1 MFVGPMPGTRNNQQR
16 TPLKMLCAKPLPA
29 FILALALP
37 ALMATGCSGVD
48 EPAATAPQ
56 AGSAQGVTDAAAGGG
71 DADAGS
77 TEEAAPSGFD
87 ISAQPVSTVTI
98 GDFPYL
104 SLPEGYRTSDASTFD
119 LDRAPFWT
127 GESFEWVE
135 GRVHQAAIF
144 TDQDHDFAELELRT
158 YVGEMLD
165 RIGAVLVAEEE
176 EGVSTHLAAQHG
188 LDEAARLKYRA
199 GLGHFYSRPIRTYVV
214 RRAEGDV
221 WIHYS
226 SHERGANWII
236 ARSARYD
243 PTIRLLSGVELK
255 RLIDE
260 DGRAIIHLN
269 FGSGDA
275 VIQSD
280 SIPQL
285 EQVVLLLNRDPGLSL
300 SINGHADSQGSA
312 ERNMALSLDRAQA
325 IVDALR
331 EHGIE
336 DTRLI
341 AEGFGD
347 TEPVA
352 DNATAEGRARNRRVE
367 LVRR

>member
-1 MFVGPMPGTRNNQQR
+1 
-16 TPLKMLCAKPLPA
+16 MLCAKPLPA
-29 FILALALP
+29 FILALALC
-37 ALMATGCSGVD
+37 ALLATGCSGAG
-48 EPAATAPQ
+48 EAPAALPQ
-56 AGSAQGVTDAAAGGG
+56 AAGAGQGGSDAQADDMDAAAD
-71 DADAGS
+71 DA
-77 TEEAAPSGFD
+77 EEADSGFD
-87 ISAQPVSTVTI
+87 LSALPVSTVTI

-104 SLPEGYRTSDASTFD
+104 SLPAGYRTSDASTFD

-127 GESFEWVE
+127 GEGFEWVE

-144 TDQDHDFAELELRT
+144 ADQGHDFAELELGT
-158 YVGEMLD
+158 YVDEMLD
-165 RIGAVLVAEEE
+165 RIGAVLVAAEEA
-176 EGVSTHLAAQHG
+176 GVPTHLATRYG
-188 LDEAARLKYRA
+188 LDEAARMKYRA
-199 GLGHFYSRPIRTYVV
+199 GLGHFYSRPVRTYVV
-214 RRAEGDV
+214 RRADGDV

-236 ARSARYD
+236 AKSAHYD

-269 FGSGDA
+269 FGTGDA
-275 VIQSD
+275 VIQPD

-285 EQVVLLLNRDPGLSL
+285 EQVVLLLNRNPELSL

-312 ERNMALSLDRAQA
+312 ARNMALSLERAQA
-325 IVDALR
+325 VVDALR
-331 EHGIE
+331 EHGIGE
-336 DTRLI
+336 ARLI

>member
-1 MFVGPMPGTRNNQQR
+1 
-16 TPLKMLCAKPLPA
+16 MLCAKPLTA
-29 FILALALP
+29 FLLAFALC
-37 ALMATGCSGVD
+37 ALSATGCSGAD
-48 EPAATAPQ
+48 DAPASPSQAAGPEQDGNGSQ
-56 AGSAQGVTDAAAGGG
+56 AGDVDTDS
-71 DADAGS
+71 DQVAD
-77 TEEAAPSGFD
+77 TGFD
-87 ISAQPVSTVTI
+87 LSALPVSTVAI

-104 SLPEGYRTSDASTFD
+104 SLPSGYRTSDASTFD
-119 LDRAPFWT
+119 LDRAPFWI
-127 GESFEWVE
+127 GEGFEWVE

-144 TDQDHDFAELELRT
+144 ADQDHDFAELELGT
-158 YVGEMLD
+158 YVDEMLD
-165 RIGAVLVAEEE
+165 RIGAVLVAAEES
-176 EGVSTHLAAQHG
+176 GVPTHLAAQHG
-188 LDEAARLKYRA
+188 LDEAARMKYRA
-199 GLGHFYSRPIRTYVV
+199 GLGHFYSRPVRTYVV
-214 RRAEGDV
+214 RRADGNV

-226 SHERGANWII
+226 SHDRGANWII
-236 ARSARYD
+236 AKSAHYD

-269 FGSGDA
+269 FGTGDA
-275 VIQSD
+275 VIQPD

-285 EQVVLLLNRDPGLSL
+285 EQVVLLLNRNPQLSL

-312 ERNMALSLDRAQA
+312 ECNMALSLERAQA
-325 IVDALR
+325 VVDALR
-331 EHGIE
+331 EHGIAGE
-336 DTRLI
+336 RLI